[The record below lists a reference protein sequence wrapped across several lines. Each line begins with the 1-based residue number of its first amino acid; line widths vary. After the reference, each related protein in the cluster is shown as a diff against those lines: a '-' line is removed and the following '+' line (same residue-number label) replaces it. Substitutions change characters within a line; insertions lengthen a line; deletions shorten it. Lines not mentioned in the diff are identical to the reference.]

1 MDRETFH
8 NCCSLAK
15 MPRQIHQQHCSSHF
29 IEFTEDWNCRKNW
42 VTIDG
47 KPNLQ
52 RLLHEFDETPVPVA
66 NCSAKE
72 YNSNPKQIMPFKEFI
87 QYWREYIQNGHSSPK
102 GCLYLK
108 DWHMQSG
115 RCCSRCRCRC
125 RWRCRRTCRYEMPM
139 PRPLEMPLKRQLPKK
154 SLAAGDAAGS
164 AAARCRCRI
173 LRQSLL
179 ENRIRKRAQSWAH
192 SSRRNFPEHNTYK
205 NPIYFSSDWLNEY
218 WDTTEVDDYRFVY
231 MGPKGSWT
239 PFHADVFR
247 SYSWSA
253 NICGRKKWLL
263 YPPGQEEFLRDCHG
277 NLAYDVTALILQD
290 KGLYAQFEEACQPL
304 EIIQE
309 AGEIIFVPSGWH
321 HQVYNLEDTIS
332 INHNWLNG
340 CNLDT
345 MWQFLQDELSSVQRE
360 IEEWRDTMDTWHQ
373 HCQVIM
379 KSCTGIDYGEFA
391 SFLKTIA
398 NIRISFL
405 NSCPRNADNCQD
417 LLAESLCALGP
428 HHAAFDLQRVL
439 HIFENMLSN
448 EDFKRL
454 DPSALSFK
462 PEELLQEIREAVRTI
477 V

>member
-29 IEFTEDWNCRKNW
+29 IEYIEREIPYSKFFKNYLITNQPCMFSKKFTEDWNCRKNW

-108 DWHMQSG
+108 DWHMQ
-115 RCCSRCRCRC
+115 
-125 RWRCRRTCRYEMPM
+125 
-139 PRPLEMPLKRQLPKK
+139 
-154 SLAAGDAAGS
+154 
-164 AAARCRCRI
+164 
-173 LRQSLL
+173 
-179 ENRIRKRAQSWAH
+179 
-192 SSRRNFPEHNTYK
+192 RNFPEHNTYK

-277 NLAYDVTALILQD
+277 NLAYDVTALVLQD

-345 MWQFLQDELSSVQRE
+345 TWQFLQDELSSVQRE

-398 NIRISFL
+398 YIRISFL

-428 HHAAFDLQRVL
+428 HHAAFDLLRVL